1 MVMLEGKKILLI
13 EPPFYR
19 LYKDTYSLNM
29 LPLSLG
35 YLGASIKKNS
45 DWDVLLYNAD
55 FSAKI
60 ESMRLTYLAGEGF
73 VNYKNNLNS
82 IDRKIWQEIRDVIAR
97 YKPFVVGISAKTQN
111 FKSACIVAKIVKDI
125 SDKIIVVMGG
135 PHPSMV
141 GTEVMKCSEVDI
153 CVFGEGEVTIV
164 ELLSAFEGKSK
175 IENISGIIYRENDS
189 VVRSQNR
196 EMIKDLD
203 VLDFPFKYASEILYD
218 FSNYPKN
225 AFAHIFA
232 TRGCPYN
239 CAFCGSKYIWTRRV
253 RFRSPENVVQEL
265 RILQQEG
272 INFVRF
278 EDDTFGINN
287 KYLKELCD
295 AIRQNCPGLAWS
307 CEIPV
312 QLVDEKNI
320 SLMKRAGCYQISIG
334 VESGSDEI
342 LSVINKNITIEK
354 AFQACSLIKK
364 HRITLSVFF
373 MVGFPQ
379 ETEKSLA
386 DTITAIKKIKCD
398 SVTYSIFTPYPGTET
413 YALCKNLGLISGD
426 HDYSMFNHQ
435 SPENN
440 FCVNISHE
448 RFREIVSK
456 LEGFIEKRNSAKLFK
471 YIFSPY
477 FFIRMRQLGF
487 KKSIKI
493 ALHRLSWIIEN
504 DK

>member
-1 MVMLEGKKILLI
+1 MVSSDCKKILLI

-19 LYKDTYSLNM
+19 LYKDTYSLDM

-45 DWDVLLYNAD
+45 DWDVILYNAD
-55 FSAKI
+55 FSVEK
-60 ESMRLTYLAGEGF
+60 ESVALKYLVGEGF
-73 VNYKNNLNS
+73 VNYQNSLNS
-82 IDRKIWQEIRDVIAR
+82 IDRKIWQEIREVIAR
-97 YKPFVVGISAKTQN
+97 CKPSVVGISAKTQN
-111 FKSACIVAKIVKDI
+111 FKSASVVAKIVKDI

-141 GTEVMKCSEVDI
+141 GSDVMKCREVDI
-153 CVFGEGEVTIV
+153 CVFGEAEVTIV
-164 ELLSAFEGKSK
+164 ELLGAFEGKNK

-196 EMIKDLD
+196 EMIRDLD
-203 VLDFPFKYASEILYD
+203 ALDFPFKYAAEILYD
-218 FSNYPKN
+218 FPNYPKN

-239 CAFCGSKYIWTRRV
+239 CTFCGSRYIWTRRV

-265 RILQQEG
+265 RMLQKEG

-287 KYLKELCD
+287 KYLQVLCD

-320 SLMKRAGCYQISIG
+320 SLMKKAGCYQISIG
-334 VESGSDEI
+334 VESGSNEI

-364 HRITLSVFF
+364 HRIALAVFF

-386 DTITAIKKIKCD
+386 DTIMAIKKIKCD
-398 SVTYSIFTPYPGTET
+398 YVVYSIFTPYPGTET
-413 YALCKNLGLISGD
+413 YALCKDLGLISDD

-448 RFREIVSK
+448 RFREIVSN
-456 LEGFIEKRNSAKLFK
+456 LEGVIEKRNSAKLFK
-471 YIFSPY
+471 SILSVYSLTRI
-477 FFIRMRQLGF
+477 RQLGF

-493 ALHRLSWIIEN
+493 AVHHFSSIIGN